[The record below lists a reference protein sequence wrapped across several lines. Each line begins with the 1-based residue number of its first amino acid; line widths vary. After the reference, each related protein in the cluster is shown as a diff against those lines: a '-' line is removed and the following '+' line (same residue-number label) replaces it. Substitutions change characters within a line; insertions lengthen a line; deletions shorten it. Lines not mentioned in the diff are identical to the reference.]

1 MFLKSFFVEVAH
13 LFIENYC
20 RTGYSCLFKSPY
32 HSALQWTSLIRLHLH
47 QVIKLDVIS
56 HRTNDVCAFSWNA
69 MESIYHLCGTLVKNS
84 NLNKIMRGKNQIN
97 PNCGTCYKSNLDSKN
112 ATITKD
118 KKKKMVE
125 RTILD

>member
-1 MFLKSFFVEVAH
+1 MLSVIEQMMFVHSH
-13 LFIENYC
+13 LLY
-20 RTGYSCLFKSPY
+20 
-32 HSALQWTSLIRLHLH
+32 
-47 QVIKLDVIS
+47 
-56 HRTNDVCAFSWNA
+56 A

-118 KKKKMVE
+118 KKKKNGGKDHFRLKETKVTWE
-125 RTILD
+125 PSRP